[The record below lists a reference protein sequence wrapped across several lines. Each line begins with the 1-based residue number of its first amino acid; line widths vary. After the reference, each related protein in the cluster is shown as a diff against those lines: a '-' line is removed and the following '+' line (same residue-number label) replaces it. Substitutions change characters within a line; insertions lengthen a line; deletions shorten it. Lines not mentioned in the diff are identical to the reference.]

1 MHPVLAL
8 FLSVLAAYL
17 IGSFPTSYILTR
29 AIKGVDIRASGSG
42 NAGATNVLRT
52 VGKVPAIATLIID
65 IAKGYFVVAFLA
77 NFFYR
82 YGIDLDINF
91 YRGLLGLVAVCGHIW
106 PVFLKFKG
114 GKGVAT
120 TLGVGLAIAPG
131 VLGVSFI
138 LWIAVFFLSSFVSLA
153 SIAALVAFPVISV
166 IMGLPIYTIIFSVL
180 ICSVS
185 IFKHKDNIE
194 RLLKSQENKTR
205 LFSK

>member
-185 IFKHKDNIE
+185 IF
-194 RLLKSQENKTR
+194 
-205 LFSK
+205 